1 MKPAVEMETII
12 EPAKTPHVR
21 IEFDDVRDVPKVYI
35 DGVDITDMKHS
46 HKGLT
51 KLHLDWE
58 TDLDVKM
65 PKSYDI
71 EFLDMDTGIRNGY
84 AQYAK
89 RS

>member
-1 MKPAVEMETII
+1 MKPTAEM
-12 EPAKTPHVR
+12 KTNVKINKAPHVR

-46 HKGLT
+46 HRGLT

-65 PKSYDI
+65 PKSYNI
-71 EFLDMDTGIRNGY
+71 EFLDTDTGIRNGY

-89 RS
+89 